1 MAGTKCTSQVTSAG
15 QSTVTVLRWINNTGA
30 DLGGGCRGCAH
41 PPPPP
46 RGDLRFSNTT
56 GILQK
61 KTMCFIGVD
70 NPGSAPA
77 TIRMSVFQT

>member
-30 DLGGGCRGCAH
+30 DLGGGCTRCA
-41 PPPPP
+41 PPLPP
-46 RGDLRFSNTT
+46 RDDLRFSNTT

-61 KTMCFIGVD
+61 KKY
-70 NPGSAPA
+70 
-77 TIRMSVFQT
+77 VFYWC